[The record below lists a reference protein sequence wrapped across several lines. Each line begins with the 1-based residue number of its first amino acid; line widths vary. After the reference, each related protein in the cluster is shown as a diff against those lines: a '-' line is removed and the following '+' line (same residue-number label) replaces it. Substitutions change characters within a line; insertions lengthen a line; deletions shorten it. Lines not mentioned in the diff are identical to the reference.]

1 MACYLIAGYVRDA
14 RLNPFLYLSS
24 IETVQHAAHRLGRP
38 VHNSGFPC
46 EFREL
51 REIGRHLD
59 ALVKR

>member
-1 MACYLIAGYVRDA
+1 MLDA
-14 RLNPFLYLSS
+14 SINPFLYLSS

-46 EFREL
+46 EFKEL